1 MCLVVSSS
9 PTDLLPGRLSV
20 ILSALPTAKLS
31 VAEEQVLST
40 RIYVYRPFAA
50 SLHVLFKFLF
60 SRSFLVLFLRR
71 RTDCYTVVYIC
82 RQLSFTSTSV
92 VIFDLFLG

>member
-40 RIYVYRPFAA
+40 RIYVYRPFAG
-50 SLHVLFKFLF
+50 SLGPVTEAGH
-60 SRSFLVLFLRR
+60 R
-71 RTDCYTVVYIC
+71 YIATA
-82 RQLSFTSTSV
+82 RV
-92 VIFDLFLG
+92 DFDEVPLALC

>member
-20 ILSALPTAKLS
+20 ILSALPTAKLL

-60 SRSFLVLFLRR
+60 SRSFLVLFYVDAQIVIPWL
-71 RTDCYTVVYIC
+71 YIC